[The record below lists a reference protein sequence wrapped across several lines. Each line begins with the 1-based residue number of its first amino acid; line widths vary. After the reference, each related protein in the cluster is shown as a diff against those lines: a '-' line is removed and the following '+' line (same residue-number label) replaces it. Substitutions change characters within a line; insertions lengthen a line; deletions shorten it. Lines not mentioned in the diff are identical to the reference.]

1 MSRSNP
7 GRVVVIGGGIAGLT
21 TAALLARGGALVTLL
36 ERHDQLGGRAGS
48 LSIDGFRFDT
58 GPSWYF
64 MPEVFAHAF
73 ALLGERIEDH
83 VELERLDPAYR
94 LFPEP
99 VGDGPAEP
107 FDVVGD
113 PEANWATFEAREPG
127 AGEAMRRYAEAS
139 TRAYRTALD
148 SFLYTTFARPDRLLS
163 VDLARQSGTLAGL
176 LTGTLADKVAA
187 TVSDPVLRQVLG
199 YHAVFLGSSPYRVP
213 ALYSLMSHL
222 DLIDGVRFP
231 RGGMYTVIEALERIA
246 RKEGVDV
253 RTGAEVASVEID
265 DEPPSLRHPRRSGRA
280 RGVRLADGS
289 RIAADVVVSAADR
302 HHTETALL
310 AEHADLPEPWWQDRG
325 PGISALL
332 VLAGVRGQLPELA
345 HHSLFFT
352 RDWPT
357 NFEDILG
364 AGRSTAP
371 GGLRVPE
378 VASMYVSRTTAS
390 DPTAAPPGHENLFVL
405 VPFPADPALGAGD
418 REAMER
424 HADRYLDQVG
434 AWAGI
439 AGLRD
444 RVVTRRVVAPAD
456 FARDFSSWRGTALG
470 MEHTLRQ
477 SAMFR
482 PGDASARVPN
492 VLHVGGGTIPGVGL
506 PMCLIS
512 AELVVKR
519 MLGETSSRPLP
530 APLRPGFLAAA
541 RPRGVWSESVG

>member
-1 MSRSNP
+1 MTP
-7 GRVVVIGGGIAGLT
+7 GRVVVVGGGIAGLT

-36 ERHDQLGGRAGS
+36 ERHDQLGGRAGTFS
-48 LSIDGFRFDT
+48 VDGFRFDT

-64 MPEVFAHAF
+64 MPEVFEHAF

-83 VELERLDPAYR
+83 VELDRLDPAYR

-99 VGDGPAEP
+99 VDGGRSEP

-113 PEANWATFEAREPG
+113 AETNWATFEAREPG
-127 AGEAMRRYAEAS
+127 AGAAIRRYTQDS
-139 TRAYRTALD
+139 TEAYRTALD
-148 SFLYTTFARPDRLLS
+148 AFLYTTFARPDRLLS
-163 VDLARQSGTLAGL
+163 LDVVRKSRTLAGL

-187 TVSDPVLRQVLG
+187 TVTDPVLRQVLG

-222 DLIDGVRFP
+222 DLVDGVRFP
-231 RGGMYTVIEALERIA
+231 RGGMYTIIEALERIA
-246 RKEGVDV
+246 RKEGVEI
-253 RTGAEVASVEID
+253 RTGAEVAAVEID
-265 DEPPSLRHPRRSGRA
+265 DDRPTVRHPRRSGRA
-280 RGVRLADGS
+280 RGVRLADGTVVE
-289 RIAADVVVSAADR
+289 ADVVVSAADR
-302 HHTETALL
+302 HHTETSLL
-310 AEHADLPEPWWQDRG
+310 GAHRELPDAWWEDRG

-332 VLAGVRGQLPELA
+332 VMAGVRGELPELA

-352 RDWPT
+352 RDWPG

-364 AGRSTAP
+364 SGRSTP
-371 GGLRVPE
+371 PDGLRIPE
-378 VASMYVSRTTAS
+378 AASMYVSRTTAS

-418 REAMER
+418 RDEVER

-439 AGLRD
+439 PGLRD

-456 FARDFSSWRGTALG
+456 FARDFSAWRGTALG

-530 APLRPGFLAAA
+530 APLRPGFLASA
-541 RPRGVWSESVG
+541 RPRGVWSETVG

>member
-1 MSRSNP
+1 MTP

-36 ERHDQLGGRAGS
+36 ERHDQLGGRAGT
-48 LSIDGFRFDT
+48 LSVDGFRFDT

-64 MPEVFAHAF
+64 MPEVFEHAF

-83 VELERLDPAYR
+83 VELGRLDPAYR

-99 VGDGPAEP
+99 VGAGTSEP

-113 PEANWATFEAREPG
+113 AEANWATFEAREPG
-127 AGEAMRRYAEAS
+127 AGDAIRRYTQDS
-139 TRAYRTALD
+139 TQAYRTALD

-163 VDLARQSGTLAGL
+163 LDVARQTGTLAGL

-187 TVSDPVLRQVLG
+187 TVTDPVLRQVLG

-222 DLIDGVRFP
+222 DLVDGVRFP
-231 RGGMYTVIEALERIA
+231 RGGMYTIIEALERLA
-246 RKEGVDV
+246 RKEGVEM
-253 RTGAEVASVEID
+253 RTGTDVASVEID
-265 DEPPSLRHPRRSGRA
+265 DAPPSLRHPRRSGRA
-280 RGVRLADGS
+280 RGVRLADGTFL
-289 RIAADVVVSAADR
+289 AADVVVSAADR

-310 AEHADLPEPWWQDRG
+310 GTYRELPEPWWEDRG
-325 PGISALL
+325 PGISSLL
-332 VLAGVRGQLPELA
+332 IMAGVRGELPELA

-352 RDWPT
+352 RDWPG

-364 AGRSTAP
+364 SGRSTP
-371 GGLRVPE
+371 PDGLRVPE
-378 VASMYVSRTTAS
+378 TASMYVSRTTAS

-405 VPFPADPALGAGD
+405 VPFPADPSLGAGD
-418 REAMER
+418 RDDVER
-424 HADRYLDQVG
+424 HADRYLDQIG

-439 AGLRD
+439 PGLRD

-456 FARDFSSWRGTALG
+456 FARDFSAWRGTALG

-530 APLRPGFLAAA
+530 APLRPGYLAAA